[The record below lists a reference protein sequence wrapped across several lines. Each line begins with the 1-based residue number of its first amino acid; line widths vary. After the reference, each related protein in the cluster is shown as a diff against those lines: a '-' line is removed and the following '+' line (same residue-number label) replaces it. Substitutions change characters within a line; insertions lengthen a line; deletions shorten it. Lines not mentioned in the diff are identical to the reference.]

1 MILSEIGSSLSR
13 CFCVERIDMSMKVI
27 TGTELFGL
35 DGPTAVTVGKFDG
48 LHIGHQKQLH
58 MILEEKK
65 KGRSACVFTFDPA
78 PAVFF
83 GKADGRELTTREEKR
98 YLLEQM
104 GVDVLVEFPMNA
116 RTAAMAPELFVEQM
130 LVGNMKAVMVA
141 AGTDVSFGAGGAG
154 DAALLQ
160 DLSHKYGYDLRL
172 TEKVCLGGREVSST
186 YVREA
191 VEQGNM
197 ELAACLLGAP
207 YMVRGR
213 VVHGRR
219 LGRTLGIPTINL
231 LPEKCKLLPP
241 CGVYFSRVI
250 WKGESYP
257 AISNI
262 GYKPTVSG
270 AEEVLGVETYLY
282 DFSGDLYGQEVQVQ
296 LCSFH
301 REEKK
306 FDSVEELKEQM
317 QQDLQLGKK
326 YLEIC

>member
-1 MILSEIGSSLSR
+1 MR
-13 CFCVERIDMSMKVI
+13 MKVI
-27 TGTELFGL
+27 TGTEQFCL

-48 LHIGHQKQLH
+48 LHRGHQKQLH

-65 KGRSACVFTFDPA
+65 KGRETCVFTFDPA

-98 YLLEQM
+98 CLLEQM
-104 GVDVLVEFPMNA
+104 GVDILVEFPMNA

-130 LVGNMKAVMVA
+130 LVGSMKAVMVA

-154 DAALLQ
+154 NAALLEE
-160 DLSHKYGYDLRL
+160 LSHKYGYELRL
-172 TEKVCLGGREVSST
+172 TEKVCLGDREISST

-197 ELAACLLGAP
+197 ELAERLLGAP
-207 YMVRGR
+207 YMVSGR
-213 VVHGRR
+213 VVHGKK

-231 LPEKCKLLPP
+231 LPEKSKLLPP

-250 WKGESYP
+250 WKGKSYP
-257 AISNI
+257 AVSNI

-270 AEEVLGVETYLY
+270 PEKVLGVETYLY
-282 DFSGDLYGQEVQVQ
+282 DFSQELYDQEVQIQ
-296 LCSFH
+296 LCRFH
-301 REEKK
+301 RAEKK
-306 FDSVEELKEQM
+306 FDSVEELREQM
-317 QQDLQLGKK
+317 RLDLEQGKK